1 MPGPSLFY
9 MIWVSRVAHIVLI
22 GFLSGCASYQI
33 SGQVESGRRALLA
46 NDPERALP
54 YLLEAAKN
62 DPNYV
67 YAYDL
72 FRESVWTYLGRSQYA
87 TKKYSEAR
95 QSFERALALD
105 KDDHLARLYLGL
117 TLTRLGDSAQ
127 GVKEIEAGMK
137 GIHDWL
143 EYTER
148 ARPFEAYWDPARDM
162 RKTIE
167 KDLAGDAGREGG
179 RDQLITD
186 AEWVGK
192 RLEEEVEYVRRDR
205 RRPLERDFDGRR
217 GMSIG
222 IGVGF

>member
-1 MPGPSLFY
+1 
-9 MIWVSRVAHIVLI
+9 MISRMTHFVLC
-22 GFLSGCASYQI
+22 GFLSGCAGFQI
-33 SGQVESGRRALLA
+33 AGQVESGRRALLA

-54 YLLEAAKN
+54 YLIEAAKN

-67 YAYDL
+67 YVYDL

-87 TKKYSEAR
+87 TKKYSDAR

-127 GVKEIEAGMK
+127 GVKAIEAGMK

-143 EYTER
+143 EYTES
-148 ARPFEAYWDPARDM
+148 ARPFEAYWDPGRDI

-167 KDLAGDAGREGG
+167 KYLTADAGRDVGG
-179 RDQLITD
+179 DQLIAD

-205 RRPLERDFDGRR
+205 RRGIERDMDWHSGR
-217 GMSIG
+217 GFGVGIG
-222 IGVGF
+222 IGF

>member
-1 MPGPSLFY
+1 
-9 MIWVSRVAHIVLI
+9 MIRVSRVAHLLLI
-22 GFLSGCASYQI
+22 GFLSSCASYQVA
-33 SGQVESGRRALLA
+33 GQVENGRRALMA

-67 YAYDL
+67 YSYDL

-105 KDDHLARLYLGL
+105 KDDYLARLYLGL

-127 GVKEIEAGMK
+127 GVKDIEAGMK

-167 KDLAGDAGREGG
+167 KNLAGEAGSEIG

>member
-1 MPGPSLFY
+1 
-9 MIWVSRVAHIVLI
+9 MINVSRVAHFVLI
-22 GFLSGCASYQI
+22 GFLSGCAGYQI
-33 SGQVESGRRALLA
+33 AGQVESGRRALLV

-54 YLLEAAKN
+54 HFLEAAKS
-62 DPNYV
+62 DPSYV
-67 YAYDL
+67 YEYDL
-72 FRESVWTYLGRSQYA
+72 FRENVWTYLGRSQYA

-95 QSFERALALD
+95 QSLERALALD

-117 TLTRLGDSAQ
+117 SLTRLGDSAR

-143 EYTER
+143 EYTESS
-148 ARPFEAYWDPARDM
+148 RPFEAYWDPGRDI

-167 KDLAGDAGREGG
+167 NDLAGDPGREVG
-179 RDQLITD
+179 RDQLIAD

-205 RRPLERDFDGRR
+205 RRPLDRDFDGRH
-217 GMSIG
+217 GMSFG
-222 IGVGF
+222 VGVGF

>member
-1 MPGPSLFY
+1 
-9 MIWVSRVAHIVLI
+9 MIRVSRVAHFVLF
-22 GFLSGCASYQI
+22 GFLSGCAAYQI
-33 SGQVESGRRALLA
+33 AGQVESGRRALLV

-54 YLLEAAKN
+54 YLLDAAKN

-67 YAYDL
+67 YVYDL

-87 TKKYSEAR
+87 TKRYSEAR
-95 QSFERALALD
+95 QSLERALALD

-117 TLTRLGDSAQ
+117 TLTRLGDLAK

-143 EYTER
+143 EYTQS
-148 ARPFEAYWDPARDM
+148 ARPFEAYWDPGREI

-167 KDLAGDAGREGG
+167 KDLAGDPGQDVG
-179 RDQLITD
+179 RDQLISD

-192 RLEEEVEYVRRDR
+192 RMEEEVEYVRRDR
-205 RRPLERDFDGRR
+205 RRGFERDMDWSGAR
-217 GMSIG
+217 GFGIG
-222 IGVGF
+222 IGIGF

>member
-1 MPGPSLFY
+1 
-9 MIWVSRVAHIVLI
+9 MIKISRVAHFVLI
-22 GFLSGCASYQI
+22 GVLSGCASYQI
-33 SGQVESGRRALLA
+33 AGQVESGRRALLV

-54 YLLEAAKN
+54 YLLEAAKS

-67 YAYDL
+67 YEFDL
-72 FRESVWTYLGRSQYA
+72 FRETVWTYLGRGQYA
-87 TKKYSEAR
+87 TKKYSDAR
-95 QSFERALALD
+95 QSLERALALD

-117 TLTRLGDSAQ
+117 TLTRIGDSAQ

-148 ARPFEAYWDPARDM
+148 TRPFEAYWDPGRVI

-167 KDLAGDAGREGG
+167 KILAGDAGREVS

-186 AEWVGK
+186 AEWMGK

-205 RRPLERDFDGRR
+205 RQQFQRDRDLFG
-217 GMSIG
+217 GHGFIG
-222 IGVGF
+222 IGIGF

>member
-1 MPGPSLFY
+1 
-9 MIWVSRVAHIVLI
+9 MIWVSRVAHFVLI

-67 YAYDL
+67 YSYDL

-95 QSFERALALD
+95 QSLERALALD

-117 TLTRLGDSAQ
+117 TLTRLGDSDQ

-167 KDLAGDAGREGG
+167 KDLAGDAGREVG

-205 RRPLERDFDGRR
+205 RRPLERDFDGRH

>member
-1 MPGPSLFY
+1 M
-9 MIWVSRVAHIVLI
+9 
-22 GFLSGCASYQI
+22 
-33 SGQVESGRRALLA
+33 A

-67 YAYDL
+67 YTYDL

-95 QSFERALALD
+95 QSLERALALD

-148 ARPFEAYWDPARDM
+148 TRPFEAYWDPARVI
-162 RKTIE
+162 RKTVE
-167 KDLAGDAGREGG
+167 KDLAGDAGREVG
-179 RDQLITD
+179 RDQLIAD
-186 AEWVGK
+186 AEWMGK

-205 RRPLERDFDGRR
+205 RQEFQRDRDWLGGR
-217 GMSIG
+217 GFIGFG
-222 IGVGF
+222 IGF

>member
-1 MPGPSLFY
+1 
-9 MIWVSRVAHIVLI
+9 MIWVSRVALFVLI
-22 GFLSGCASYQI
+22 SFFSGCASYQI
-33 SGQVESGRRALLA
+33 AGQVESGRRALLV

-54 YLLEAAKN
+54 YLLEAANN

-67 YAYDL
+67 YSYDL

-105 KDDHLARLYLGL
+105 KDEHLARLYLGL

-127 GVKEIEAGMK
+127 GVKEIEAGMQ

-143 EYTER
+143 EYRES
-148 ARPFEAYWDPARDM
+148 ARPFEAYWDPGRVI
-162 RKTIE
+162 RKTVE
-167 KDLAGDAGREGG
+167 KDLAGDAGRREVG

-186 AEWVGK
+186 AEWMGK

-205 RRPLERDFDGRR
+205 RRPLEHDFDGRH